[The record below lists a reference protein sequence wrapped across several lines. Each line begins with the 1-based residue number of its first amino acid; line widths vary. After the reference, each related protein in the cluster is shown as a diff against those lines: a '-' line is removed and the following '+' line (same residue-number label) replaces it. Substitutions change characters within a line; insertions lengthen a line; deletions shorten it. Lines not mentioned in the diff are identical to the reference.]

1 MLESDF
7 AIFLDELRTANSS
20 TTKTPQKSPKQKHKR
35 PHPEKPCSNFYKLL
49 AADNEFCDTCGFKPK
64 KEEGHDEPEHDCGC
78 CNHDCLSSIPVC
90 EDYECPANLFYT
102 EVVNRGRFKRIETPH
117 ARLMRNC
124 IFGLEW
130 MPYGLSLDDIGSMF
144 GVSREFIRQ
153 ILVRSLAKIGR
164 KIKHKEELRVLI
176 PDGGSLKYFDAFIDK
191 NKNKKYMRS
200 AAIE

>member
-117 ARLMRNC
+117 AKLMRNC
-124 IFGLEW
+124 IF
-130 MPYGLSLDDIGSMF
+130 
-144 GVSREFIRQ
+144 RQ

-176 PDGGSLKYFDAFIDK
+176 PDGGSLKYFDAFINK
-191 NKNKKYMRS
+191 NKDKKYMRS